1 LHIDRNKKDSERI
14 DTENSKILEAI
25 SNIKPLIPITS
36 NLKDSARQKELLK
49 NISKTKKQDMAEI
62 IRKRAELL
70 EIKKKHFPS
79 ILDYKLIRDKLTE
92 QYHDRS
98 SP

>member
-1 LHIDRNKKDSERI
+1 MHIDRNKKDAEKI

-25 SNIKPLIPITS
+25 SNVKPLIPVTS

-70 EIKKKHFPS
+70 EIKK
-79 ILDYKLIRDKLTE
+79 
-92 QYHDRS
+92 
-98 SP
+98 